1 MVTPKDWTME
11 GEAGYRVHVTPTI
24 TAIIAC

>member
-11 GEAGYRVHVTPTI
+11 GETSYRIHVTPTI
-24 TAIIAC
+24 TTIIAC